1 MRNKGRG
8 LLPVDE
14 LLDVG
19 REVAL
24 LSKLAGELAR
34 FRFGGNLASKK
45 QPEDTFGNNFFAT
58 WRRRKLPL
66 TVGDAQAMEAY
77 ALSITFEHVNQICR
91 TNAPRSGLGRRP
103 PIT

>member
-1 MRNKGRG
+1 MRNKGKR

-14 LLDVG
+14 LLNVD
-19 REVAL
+19 REVTL
-24 LSKLAGELAR
+24 PSKLAGELAR
-34 FRFGGNLASKK
+34 FHFGGNLARKK
-45 QPEDTFGNNFFAT
+45 QPEHTLSNDFFAT

-77 ALSITFEHVNQICR
+77 ALSTIFEHVNQICR
-91 TNAPRSGLGRRP
+91 TNAPRSGLGRMP